1 MSPHPAGPVRT
12 APSPSRRSSRRP
24 PRRPPGRAA
33 PGQVLLITRDR
44 ALIDHVSALADAAGA
59 AFSVQPGVAGAAF
72 RAAALVLVG
81 IDAAQEVPRGRAG
94 VVLVAR
100 VNGGDVPE
108 GVWKLALEIGAE
120 QVAVLPD
127 AEPWLLDRLID
138 AGAPGERAP
147 VVAVMGGRG
156 GAGASTLA
164 VALAAVAVR
173 TGLHPYL
180 LDTDP
185 LGGGIDLALGA
196 EHVQGLR
203 WPDLPVGPGRLRPGA
218 LGRLLPEAGGVVV
231 LACPR
236 REPFTLQPA
245 LTGAVLDAA
254 SREGD
259 LVVVDL
265 PRRVGPVEQEV
276 LSASDRVLVVVPAEV
291 RATAAAAQL
300 VAEAEVHASDL
311 RVVVRGP
318 GPTGLDAEA
327 VAEALSVPL
336 QGELRPEPGLPAA
349 LDRGELAALRP
360 RGPLAVLC
368 RAVLAAMLDRA

>member
-1 MSPHPAGPVRT
+1 MSPRPAAPDRS
-12 APSPSRRSSRRP
+12 APSPSRRRPRRP
-24 PRRPPGRAA
+24 PRRAE
-33 PGQVLLITRDR
+33 PGQVLLLTRDR
-44 ALIDHVSALADAAGA
+44 ALIDHVAALADAAGA
-59 AFSVQPGVAGAAF
+59 ALSVQPAVAGPAF

-81 IDAAQEVPRGRAG
+81 LDAAQGVPQGRAG

-100 VNGGDVPE
+100 VDGGDLPE
-108 GVWKLALEIGAE
+108 GIWKLALEIGAE

-138 AGAPGERAP
+138 AGSPGERAP
-147 VVAVMGGRG
+147 VVAVVGGRG

-164 VALAAVAVR
+164 VALATAAAS
-173 TGLHPYL
+173 TGLRPYL
-180 LDTDP
+180 LDADP

-236 REPFTLQPA
+236 REPYALQPA
-245 LTGAVLDAA
+245 LAGAVLDAA

-291 RATAAAAQL
+291 RATAAASQ
-300 VAEAEVHASDL
+300 VAAAAEVYAGDL

-327 VAEALSVPL
+327 VAGALSLPL

-349 LDRGELAALRP
+349 LDRGELGALRP

-368 RAVLAAMLDRA
+368 RTVLAELLDRA